1 MQIVGTGNQKTE
13 LVNYVKELKISK
25 NVDFKGQIKQKE
37 LMKCFKEAHIFLFPT
52 LESAGFVILEA
63 MNNYLPILALDYGGP
78 KQFVKENIN
87 LQLVSSDLS
96 IEEIEDQLANKILE
110 LYKNSELRIKIGLA
124 NFKTVGDNFTWE
136 NKVKSILNIYAKVTL
151 KQDLE

>member
-1 MQIVGTGNQKTE
+1 MN
-13 LVNYVKELKISK
+13 
-25 NVDFKGQIKQKE
+25 
-37 LMKCFKEAHIFLFPT
+37 CFLTADLFLFPT

-63 MNNYLPILALDYGGP
+63 MSNYLPVVALNYGGP
-78 KQFVKENIN
+78 KQFIRENIN
-87 LQLVSSDLS
+87 HQLVSSDLS

-124 NFKTVGDNFTWE
+124 NFKTVADNFTWE
-136 NKVKSILNIYAKVTL
+136 NKVRSILNIYENLTQ